1 MNYHFKLKDVVK
13 IRSGMVVAKTSNND
27 ERLLTDAFVRMI
39 GTSDFDEDLNLR
51 NDLEPNVLYK
61 ESISRNFL
69 QTNEILFNAKGNR
82 FFAYL
87 FQGEYENTIA
97 SAVFLVL
104 TLIDDK
110 INPAYLTWY
119 LNHPETLKIFNS
131 KKTSQTIP
139 SVTKQELGELEIPIP
154 DLSTQ
159 EKIVQIDQLKRQRT
173 QIKKKLIASQE
184 ALIDTLTYKTI
195 KCGN

>member
-1 MNYHFKLKDVVK
+1 MNKIVKLKDLVR
-13 IRSGMVVAKTSNND
+13 IRSGMVVSKTSNKD

-61 ESISRNFL
+61 DSISRNFL
-69 QTNEILFNAKGNR
+69 QSNEILFNAKGNR
-82 FFAYL
+82 FFAYQ
-87 FQGEYENTIA
+87 FRNDYEYAIA

-104 TLIDDK
+104 TIEDEN
-110 INPAYLTWY
+110 IRPAYLTWY
-119 LNHPETLKIFNS
+119 LNHPETLKIFNA

-139 SVTKQELGELEIPIP
+139 SITKQELGELEIPIP

-159 EKIVQIDQLKRQRT
+159 EKIVYLDELKKQRT
-173 QIKKKLIASQE
+173 QILKQLVASQE
-184 ALIDTLTYKTI
+184 AYINALTYKTI
-195 KCGN
+195 RNGK

>member
-1 MNYHFKLKDVVK
+1 MLKILKLKDVVL
-13 IRSGMVVAKTSNND
+13 IRSGMVVSKTSNNN
-27 ERLLTDAFVRMI
+27 ERLLTDAFVRML

-51 NDLEPNVLYK
+51 SDLQPNVLYRD
-61 ESISRNFL
+61 SIEKNYL
-69 QTNEILFNAKGNR
+69 KKDEVLFNAKGNR

-104 TLIDDK
+104 TLMNDK

-119 LNHPETLKIFNS
+119 LNHPEILKIFNS

-139 SVTKQELGELEIPIP
+139 SITKQELGELEIPIP

-159 EKIVQIDQLKRQRT
+159 EKIVQLDQLKKQRT
-173 QIKKKLIASQE
+173 QILKQLVATQE
-184 ALIDTLTYKTI
+184 AYIDALTYKTI
-195 KCGN
+195 RNGK

>member
-1 MNYHFKLKDVVK
+1 MNKIVKLKDLVR
-13 IRSGMVVAKTSNND
+13 IRSGMVVSKTSNKD

-61 ESISRNFL
+61 DSISRNFL
-69 QTNEILFNAKGNR
+69 QSNEILFNAKGNR

-87 FQGEYENTIA
+87 FQNEYENAIA

-104 TLIDDK
+104 TIVDEN
-110 INPAYLTWY
+110 INPTYLTWY

-139 SVTKQELGELEIPIP
+139 SITKQELGELEIIIP
-154 DLSTQ
+154 KLSTQ
-159 EKIVQIDQLKRQRT
+159 EKIVQLDQLKKQRT
-173 QIKKKLIASQE
+173 QILKQLAASQE
-184 ALIDTLTYKTI
+184 AYINALTFKTI
-195 KCGN
+195 RNGK

>member
-1 MNYHFKLKDVVK
+1 MNYSYKLKDVVK
-13 IRSGMVVAKTSNND
+13 IRSGMVVSKTSNKD
-27 ERLLTDAFVRMI
+27 ERLLPDAFVRMI

-51 NDLEPNVLYK
+51 NDLEPNVLYRD
-61 ESISRNFL
+61 SISRNFL
-69 QTNEILFNAKGNR
+69 QSNEILFNAKGNR

-87 FQGEYENTIA
+87 FRDEYENAIA

-104 TLIDDK
+104 TIVDEN
-110 INPAYLTWY
+110 IIPSYLTWY

-139 SVTKQELGELEIPIP
+139 SITKQELGELEIPIP

-159 EKIVQIDQLKRQRT
+159 EKIVQLDQLKKQRT
-173 QIKKKLIASQE
+173 QILKQLVATQE
-184 ALIDTLTYKTI
+184 AYINALTYKTI
-195 KCGN
+195 RNGK